1 MKSSTKTA
9 VVTGASAGL
18 GEHFARLFA
27 QDRHDVVLIARR
39 RDRLD
44 QLAAELHQRH
54 GVQTTVIAADL
65 SDPKASLHVHEEL
78 TRAGIEVEFLVNNA
92 GFGTSGA
99 FAESEL
105 ARQLDM
111 IELNVKA
118 LTHLTG
124 LVLPS
129 MIARGSGRILN
140 VSSGAGFLAGPFM
153 ATYYAS
159 KAYVL
164 SFTEAL
170 ADELRGT
177 GVTATVLCPGPTAT
191 EFAQV
196 AGLGTAALFKGVA
209 ADAASVARYGYR
221 AMLAGKTVAIPGMA
235 MKLAVQSFRVSPRS
249 VTRAVSRRLNKP
261 A

>member
-1 MKSSTKTA
+1 ML
-9 VVTGASAGL
+9 V
-18 GEHFARLFA
+18 
-27 QDRHDVVLIARR
+27 ARR

-44 QLAAELHQRH
+44 QLATELHQTY

-65 SDPKASLHVHEEL
+65 SDPKAPLHLHEEL

-92 GFGTSGA
+92 GFGANGA
-99 FAESEL
+99 FAELEL
-105 ARQLDM
+105 TRQLDM
-111 IELNVKA
+111 IELNVTA
-118 LTHLTG
+118 LAHLTG
-124 LVLPS
+124 LVLPA
-129 MIARGSGRILN
+129 MITRRSGRILN
-140 VSSGAGFLAGPFM
+140 VGSSAGFLPGPFM

-196 AGLGTAALFKGVA
+196 SGAGTAALFRGA

-221 AMLAGKTVAIPGMA
+221 AMLAGKTIAIPGMT
-235 MKLAVQSFRVSPRS
+235 MKLALQSLRMSPRAL
-249 VTRAVSRRLNKP
+249 TRVLARQLNKP
-261 A
+261 TAASR

>member
-1 MKSSTKTA
+1 MERATKTA

-18 GEHFARLFA
+18 GAHFARLFA
-27 QDRHDVVLIARR
+27 QDRHDVVLVARR

-44 QLAAELHQRH
+44 QLATELHQAH

-65 SDPKASLHVHEEL
+65 SDPKASLHLHQEL
-78 TRAGIEVEFLVNNA
+78 TRTGIEVEFLVNNA

-99 FAESEL
+99 FAEREL

-124 LVLPS
+124 LVLPA
-129 MIARGSGRILN
+129 MIARRSGRILN
-140 VSSGAGFLAGPFM
+140 VGSSAGFLPGPFM

-196 AGLGTAALFKGVA
+196 AGAGSAALFRGA

-221 AMLAGKTVAIPGMA
+221 SMLAGKTIAIPGMT
-235 MKLAVQSFRVSPRS
+235 MKLAVQSLRISPRA
-249 VTRAVSRRLNKP
+249 VTRVLARQLNKP